1 MATEVLLGVLIER
14 FGLIVAAAFLL
25 LSLRPLERFGGGRPA
40 SSSVQTT
47 FYVLFFGLFGIL
59 GTYSGNDIH
68 QSVANLRAM
77 AVITGGL
84 FGGPVVGAGAGL
96 IAGLHR
102 NLIDIGGFSA
112 LPCGLATLLEGVAA
126 GLVSRK
132 LGGRLDWRAAALLGI
147 VGESVH
153 MGLVLLLSRP
163 FADALHLVQIIGMP
177 MIVVN
182 SVGAVLF
189 VQVISLV
196 FKDREKRDSD
206 MAEQILSIANQTVS
220 HLRGG
225 LNVSSARETVR
236 IIFDSIPVA
245 AVSIT
250 DDKVVLA
257 HIGKGDDHHVEG
269 ADICTLGTRR
279 VLETGEPVVLHQPVD
294 IGCNH
299 AGCPLHSGIV
309 VPLRK
314 RDRIV
319 GTLKFYGSRRQPLD
333 RIRYELA
340 KGLGS
345 LFSTQLEL
353 EDLHLQSRMLAH
365 AEIRRLQAQINPHF
379 LFNSLNTIAVFCRTN
394 ADKARDLLLDL
405 SRYMR
410 RNLDSSRG
418 FIPLS
423 DELEQVQ
430 SYLAIEQ
437 ARFGDRIRVQMD
449 VAPGCENWPVPPL
462 LIQPIVENGVK
473 HGISRREEGGLIK
486 LAISREGE
494 ELRVTV
500 QDDGV
505 GIAPEQLDRLF
516 EQHPLESASE
526 GIGVLNC
533 HQRLAQ
539 MFGPEY
545 GLHIQSTPGA
555 GTQVLFHIPKMPV
568 LQ

>member
-1 MATEVLLGVLIER
+1 MTTEVLLGVLIER
-14 FGLIVAAAFLL
+14 FGLVVAAAFML
-25 LSLRPLERFGGGRPA
+25 LSFRPLERLGGKHT
-40 SSSVQTT
+40 STVQTT
-47 FYVLFFGLFGIL
+47 YYVIFFGLFGIL

-112 LPCGLATLLEGVAA
+112 LPCGLATLIEGVVA
-126 GLVSRK
+126 GLVARK
-132 LGGRLDWRAAALLGI
+132 LGDGLDWRAAGIIGILG
-147 VGESVH
+147 ETLH

-163 FADALHLVQIIGMP
+163 YDDALHLVKIIGMP
-177 MIVVN
+177 MVVVN
-182 SVGAVLF
+182 SLGAILF
-189 VQVISLV
+189 VQVIRIV

-206 MAEQILSIANQTVS
+206 MAEQILSIANQSVS

-225 LNVSSARETVR
+225 LNGVSARETAR
-236 IIFDSIPVA
+236 IIYDRIPVSA
-245 AVSIT
+245 ISIT
-250 DDKVVLA
+250 NDTTVLA
-257 HIGKGDDHHVEG
+257 HIGIGDDHHAVG
-269 ADICTLGTRR
+269 CDISTMGTRR
-279 VLETGEPVVLHQPVD
+279 VLETGEPHFMTGPED
-294 IGCNH
+294 IGCKDPK
-299 AGCPLHSGIV
+299 CPLHSGIV

-319 GTLKFYGSRRQPLD
+319 GTLKFYGSKEDPLD
-333 RIRYELA
+333 RIRFEMA
-340 KGLGS
+340 KGLAS

-353 EDLHLQSRMLAH
+353 EDLHLQTRMLAH

-379 LFNSLNTIAVFCRTN
+379 LFNSLNTIAAFCRTN
-394 ADKARDLLLDL
+394 SDKARDLLLDL

-423 DELEQVQ
+423 DELDQVR

-437 ARFGDRIRVQMD
+437 ARFGDRVRVEMD
-449 VAPGCENWPVPPL
+449 ISPECATWPVPPL
-462 LIQPIVENGVK
+462 LIQPIIENGVK
-473 HGISRREEGGLIK
+473 HGITRREEGGLIK
-486 LAISREGE
+486 LAISLDND
-494 ELRVTV
+494 ELCVSV

-505 GIAPEQLDRLF
+505 GMLPDQVEHLF
-516 EQHPLESASE
+516 TQRTVESASE
-526 GIGVLNC
+526 GIGVMNC
-533 HQRLAQ
+533 HQRLEQ

-545 GLHIQSTPGA
+545 GLHIDSMPGE
-555 GTQVLFHIPKMPV
+555 GTRVLFRIPRVPV

>member
-1 MATEVLLGVLIER
+1 MTTEVLLGVLIER
-14 FGLIVAAAFLL
+14 FGLVVAAAFLL
-25 LSLRPLERFGGGRPA
+25 LSLRPLARFGGSH
-40 SSSVQTT
+40 SSSVNTA
-47 FYVLFFGLFGIL
+47 FYVVFFGLFGIL

-112 LPCGLATLLEGVAA
+112 IPCGLATFLEGLAA
-126 GLVSRK
+126 GLVARK
-132 LGGRLDWRAAALLGI
+132 MGDGLDWRAAGILGL

-163 FADALHLVQIIGMP
+163 FEDALHLVQIIGMP

-182 SVGAVLF
+182 TLGAILF
-189 VQVISLV
+189 VQIINVV

-206 MAEQILSIANQTVS
+206 MAEQILAIANQTVS

-225 LNVSSARETVR
+225 LNAESARETVR
-236 IIFDSIPVA
+236 IIFDGIPVT

-250 DDKVVLA
+250 DDKTILA
-257 HIGKGDDHHVEG
+257 HIGKGDDHHNAG
-269 ADICTLGTRR
+269 APINTMGTRK
-279 VLETGEPVVLHQPVD
+279 VLETGEPVFLNAPED
-294 IGCNH
+294 IGCRH

-314 RDRIV
+314 GDRIV
-319 GTLKFYGSRRQPLD
+319 GTLKFYGSKTDPLD

-353 EDLHLQSRMLAH
+353 EDLHLQTRMLAH

-379 LFNSLNTIAVFCRTN
+379 LFNSLNTIAAFCRTN
-394 ADKARDLLLDL
+394 ADKARELLLDL

-423 DELEQVQ
+423 DELQQVQ
-430 SYLAIEQ
+430 AYLAIEQ

-449 VAPGCENWPVPPL
+449 VSEGCEDWPVPPL

-486 LAISREGE
+486 LTIAREGE
-494 ELRVTV
+494 ELRVAV
-500 QDDGV
+500 EDNGV
-505 GIAPEQLDRLF
+505 GMRPEQVRKLF
-516 EQHPLESASE
+516 EQSDMESASE
-526 GIGVLNC
+526 GIGVMNC
-533 HQRLAQ
+533 HHRLAR

-545 GLHIQSTPGA
+545 GLRIDSMPGE
-555 GTQVLFHIPKMPV
+555 GTQVLFRIPRMAT
-568 LQ
+568 LH

>member
-1 MATEVLLGVLIER
+1 MTTEVLLGVLIER

-25 LSLRPLERFGGGRPA
+25 LSFRPLERFGGKH
-40 SSSVQTT
+40 SSSLQTV
-47 FYVLFFGLFGIL
+47 FYMSFFGLFGIL

-112 LPCGLATLLEGVAA
+112 VPCGLATFIEGLVA
-126 GLVSRK
+126 GLVARK
-132 LGGRLDWRAAALLGI
+132 LGDGLDWRAAGAIGILG
-147 VGESVH
+147 ETLH

-163 FADALHLVQIIGMP
+163 FDDALHLVKIIGMP
-177 MIVVN
+177 MVVVN
-182 SVGAVLF
+182 TLGAILF
-189 VQVISLV
+189 VQIISLV

-225 LNVSSARETVR
+225 LNAASARETAR
-236 IIFDSIPVA
+236 IIYDRIPIS

-250 DDKVVLA
+250 DDVTVLA
-257 HIGKGDDHHVEG
+257 HIGIGDDHHTTG
-269 ADICTLGTRR
+269 CDIKTLGTRR
-279 VLETGEPVVLHQPVD
+279 VLETGEPLLLNGPED
-294 IGCNH
+294 IGCH
-299 AGCPLHSGIV
+299 FKSCPLYSGIV

-314 RDRIV
+314 GERII
-319 GTLKFYGSRRQPLD
+319 GTLKFYGSKEDPLD
-333 RIRYELA
+333 RIRFELA

-353 EDLHLQSRMLAH
+353 EDLHLQTRMLAH

-379 LFNSLNTIAVFCRTN
+379 LFNSLNTIAAFCRTN
-394 ADKARDLLLDL
+394 SDKARELLLDL

-449 VAPGCENWPVPPL
+449 VAPGCESWPVPPL

-473 HGISRREEGGLIK
+473 HGIARREEGGLIQ
-486 LAISREGE
+486 LSISRQGD
-494 ELRVTV
+494 ELCVAV
-500 QDDGV
+500 LDNGV
-505 GIAPEQLDRLF
+505 GMAPEQVEHLITPRAM
-516 EQHPLESASE
+516 ESASE
-526 GIGVLNC
+526 GIGVMNC

-545 GLHIQSTPGA
+545 GLHIDSLPGQ
-555 GTQVLFHIPKMPV
+555 GTQVLFRIPRAPV

>member
-1 MATEVLLGVLIER
+1 MTTEVLLGVLIER
-14 FGLIVAAAFLL
+14 FGLVVAAAFLL
-25 LSLRPLERFGGGRPA
+25 LSLRPLERFGGKHT
-40 SSSVQTT
+40 SSVQTT

-112 LPCGLATLLEGVAA
+112 LPCGLATLIEGVAA
-126 GLVSRK
+126 GLVARK
-132 LGGRLDWRAAALLGI
+132 LGDGLDWRAAAILG
-147 VGESVH
+147 VLGESLH

-177 MIVVN
+177 MVVVN
-182 SVGAVLF
+182 SLGAVLF

-206 MAEQILSIANQTVS
+206 MAQQILSIANQSVS

-225 LNVSSARETVR
+225 LTEDSARETAR
-236 IIFDSIPVA
+236 IIFERIPVS
-245 AVSIT
+245 AVSLT
-250 DDKVVLA
+250 NDTRVLA
-257 HIGKGDDHHVEG
+257 HIGIGHDHHAVG
-269 ADICTLGTRR
+269 GIISTQGTRK
-279 VLETGEPVVLHQPVD
+279 VLETGEPYFMNGPEEV
-294 IGCNH
+294 GCTYP
-299 AGCPLHSGIV
+299 GCPLHSGVV

-319 GTLKFYGSRRQPLD
+319 GTLKLYGSKQDPLD
-333 RIRYELA
+333 RIRFELA
-340 KGLGS
+340 KGLAS

-353 EDLHLQSRMLAH
+353 EDLHLQGRMLAH

-379 LFNSLNTIAVFCRTN
+379 LFNSLNTIAAFCRTN
-394 ADKARDLLLDL
+394 SDKARDLLLDL

-473 HGISRREEGGLIK
+473 HGIARREEGGLIK
-486 LAISREGE
+486 LSISREDGD
-494 ELRVTV
+494 LCVTV
-500 QDDGV
+500 QDNGV
-505 GIAPEQLDRLF
+505 GMRQEQLECLLSHRSM
-516 EQHPLESASE
+516 ESASE
-526 GIGVLNC
+526 GIGVMNC
-533 HQRLAQ
+533 HQRLGQ

-545 GLHIQSTPGA
+545 GLQIASYPGE
-555 GTQVLFHIPKMPV
+555 GTQVMFRIPPIP

>member
-1 MATEVLLGVLIER
+1 MTTEVLLGVLIER
-14 FGLIVAAAFLL
+14 FGLVVAAAFLL
-25 LSLRPLERFGGGRPA
+25 LSLRPLERFGGKHT
-40 SSSVQTT
+40 SSVQTM

-112 LPCGLATLLEGVAA
+112 VPCGLATFIEGLVA
-126 GLVSRK
+126 GLVARK
-132 LGGRLDWRAAALLGI
+132 LGDGLDWRAAAIIGVLG
-147 VGESVH
+147 ETLH
-153 MGLVLLLSRP
+153 MGLVVLLSRP
-163 FADALHLVQIIGMP
+163 MEDALHLVQIIGMP
-177 MIVVN
+177 MVVVN
-182 SVGAVLF
+182 SLGAVLF

-206 MAEQILSIANQTVS
+206 MAEQILSIANQSVS

-225 LNVSSARETVR
+225 LNMDSARETAR
-236 IIFDSIPVA
+236 IIYDRIPVS

-250 DDKVVLA
+250 NDHTVLA
-257 HIGKGDDHHVEG
+257 HIGTGSDHHTVGCE
-269 ADICTLGTRR
+269 ISTLGTLH
-279 VLETGEPVVLHQPVD
+279 VLETGEPHVMAGPQD
-294 IGCNH
+294 IGCTH
-299 AGCPLHSGIV
+299 AGCPLWSGIV

-319 GTLKFYGSRRQPLD
+319 GTLKFYGSKDDPLD
-333 RIRYELA
+333 RIRFELA
-340 KGLGS
+340 KGLGT

-353 EDLHLQSRMLAH
+353 EDLHLQTRMLAH

-379 LFNSLNTIAVFCRTN
+379 LFNSLNTIAAFCRTN
-394 ADKARDLLLDL
+394 ADKARELLLDL

-449 VAPGCENWPVPPL
+449 VSPGCEDWPVPPL

-473 HGISRREEGGLIK
+473 HGIARREEGGLIK
-486 LAISREGE
+486 LSISREGDD
-494 ELRVTV
+494 LCVSV
-500 QDDGV
+500 QDNGV
-505 GIAPEQLDRLF
+505 GMRQEQLRHLF
-516 EQHPLESASE
+516 AHRSVESASE
-526 GIGVLNC
+526 GIGVMNC
-533 HQRLAQ
+533 HQRLGQ

-545 GLHIQSTPGA
+545 GLQIASDPGE
-555 GTQVLFHIPKMPV
+555 GTQVLFRIPKVPV